1 MLIDSK
7 VTDIDMT
14 QSTNSF
20 QGAELLGKGSPV
32 CGLMCDVV
40 PCDLG
45 RNQFLDTCFQQID
58 VFLLYLLKPLKL
70 EFVLID

>member
-14 QSTNSF
+14 QWTNSF
-20 QGAELLGKGSPV
+20 QGAELLEKGSPV

-40 PCDLG
+40 PCALG
-45 RNQFLDTCFQQID
+45 MNQFLDTCFQQID